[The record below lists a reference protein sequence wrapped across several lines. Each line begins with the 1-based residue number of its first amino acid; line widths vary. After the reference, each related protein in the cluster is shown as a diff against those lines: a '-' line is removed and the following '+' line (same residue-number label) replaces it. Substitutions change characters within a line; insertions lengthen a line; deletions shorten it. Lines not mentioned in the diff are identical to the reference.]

1 MNIIKI
7 GVMGAVNWVVY
18 LRMDHTKDSTEAG
31 RVGKRVSVVN
41 RYSLSIFTTVEKV
54 LRVFRNQGKAN
65 VWVLDFMGEQNVL
78 FSPV

>member
-1 MNIIKI
+1 
-7 GVMGAVNWVVY
+7 
-18 LRMDHTKDSTEAG
+18 MDHTKDSTEAG

-65 VWVLDFMGEQNVL
+65 V
-78 FSPV
+78 